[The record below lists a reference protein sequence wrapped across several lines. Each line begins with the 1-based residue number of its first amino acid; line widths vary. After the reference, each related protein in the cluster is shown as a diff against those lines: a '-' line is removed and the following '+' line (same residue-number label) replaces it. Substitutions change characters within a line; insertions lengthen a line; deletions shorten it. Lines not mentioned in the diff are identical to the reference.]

1 MDRDA
6 AQYFAQ
12 LQHTCNRQSQA
23 KQAAQAVFQDG
34 PTWHMRLAMFDK
46 RDAANLEAALQMAE
60 KITKL
65 HQLPGREAVH
75 NLCIINWASPGIHSG
90 SAQKAQ
96 ANLTRALVN
105 GPAVSLGL
113 CLSPVHFYK
122 RGSLYKAEQGCVN
135 QLANAALLLRE
146 DRREGAASFV
156 AARLHLDAGRPGRIL
171 RAQGHM
177 AVLEVGARVSAG
189 GDRWR
194 FHAAFLA
201 DADHR
206 GHAPRSFARL
216 V

>member
-75 NLCIINWASPGIHSG
+75 NLCIINWASPGINSG

-96 ANLTRALVN
+96 ANLTGALVN

-135 QLANAALLLRE
+135 QLANTALNTDNRFAVAYSGRTDERERRALLQ
-146 DRREGAASFV
+146 
-156 AARLHLDAGRPGRIL
+156 PGFIL
-171 RAQGHM
+171 MPGGQ
-177 AVLEVGARVSAG
+177 EESSAHKATWQF
-189 GDRWR
+189 WR
-194 FHAAFLA
+194 SAPVFQQ